1 MKLVVLALSLFA
13 VSKRRLSFLLTKL
26 TVHCL
31 PCGLFLTSL
40 SLLIT
45 FTHQISDQVA
55 SHNHVRKPHHKRR
68 HLADGSLWK
77 DEAKKFE
84 RPKLW
89 ENLKIVDEVGVL
101 AKGAKKD
108 DEPE

>member
-1 MKLVVLALSLFA
+1 MSYSNSF
-13 VSKRRLSFLLTKL
+13 VS
-26 TVHCL
+26 
-31 PCGLFLTSL
+31 
-40 SLLIT
+40 SLLDLLI
-45 FTHQISDQVA
+45 QISDQVA

-77 DEAKKFE
+77 DEAKKSQVIE
-84 RPKLW
+84 SPKLW

-108 DEPE
+108 DESE

>member
-1 MKLVVLALSLFA
+1 MSYSNSF
-13 VSKRRLSFLLTKL
+13 VS
-26 TVHCL
+26 
-31 PCGLFLTSL
+31 
-40 SLLIT
+40 SLLDLLI
-45 FTHQISDQVA
+45 QISDQVA

-77 DEAKKFE
+77 DEAKKLQVIE
-84 RPKLW
+84 SPKLW

-108 DEPE
+108 DESE